1 MAPRCRG
8 GAATPSQAH
17 KLTSSQA
24 ATLGYELD
32 STDSTDS
39 PAVLVVEDEQS
50 IRDIL
55 VELFDVDGTAVTAVA
70 TLDEAKRAL
79 ARRTYD
85 LIVTDLNLAG
95 KRDGGLQVM
104 GAAGLLSTDAP
115 IIVLTAFPDEA
126 NRSASHRLGATYFL
140 EKLADLAAIA
150 TLAARHR
157 VRTAMNG

>member
-1 MAPRCRG
+1 MRYEPPG
-8 GAATPSQAH
+8 
-17 KLTSSQA
+17 LTDPTS
-24 ATLGYELD
+24 
-32 STDSTDS
+32 
-39 PAVLVVEDEQS
+39 VLLVEDDQS

-70 TLDEAKRAL
+70 TLDQAKQAL
-79 ARRTYD
+79 GRRTYD

-104 GAAGLLSTDAP
+104 AAAGLLSTDAP

-140 EKLADLAAIA
+140 EKPADLAAIA
-150 TLAARHR
+150 TLATRHG
-157 VRTAMNG
+157 VRTAMG